1 MGLRWELVEEYSAAV
16 QALEKSA
23 ASRRDGAARQ
33 RQEWRVRVV
42 DDLQHG
48 VMSPLVLLAIKEWRT
63 DERRLRAGR

>member
-48 VMSPLVLLAIKEWRT
+48 VTSPLVLLQSKNGGPMNGA
-63 DERRLRAGR
+63 